1 MSTPD
6 PLHEAR
12 TVVADLRQN
21 LDKTSLIALKQALA
35 TLEDLLGQPTAS
47 APPAPAA
54 PPSAPP
60 SEEAEHLR
68 QEIEALK
75 DQSAS
80 FTSLMVHEIRKPMT
94 SIRGYADMLAKP
106 GMMGTLNDMQ
116 QQFAD
121 TIRSNIIKM
130 EGLVSDVSDMNKLNA
145 SRHKLDIK
153 MTTFGQILTQ
163 VQKNTDAMNAEFGHA
178 LVWDVP
184 ASLPILNVD
193 SPQLIKV
200 IGKLLNNSIQY
211 TPKTGTITLK
221 AEAIDGG
228 KLRVSVTDTGIGM
241 SEAIIARLGEP
252 FFRGDHELVTSQ
264 KGYGLGIPVAMGF
277 LKLMGTTLEYTSEP
291 NKGSTFSFV
300 LTGME

>member
-1 MSTPD
+1 MSTSD
-6 PLHEAR
+6 PLQEAR

-21 LDKTSLIALKQALA
+21 LDKTSLIALKQALS
-35 TLEDLLGQPTAS
+35 TLEDLLGQAKE
-47 APPAPAA
+47 AVPAPAA
-54 PPSAPP
+54 PPPAVP

-68 QEIEALK
+68 QQLEALK

-106 GMMGTLNDMQ
+106 GLMGTLNQMQ

-145 SRHKLDIK
+145 SRLKLDVK

-163 VQKNTDAMNAEFGHA
+163 VQKNTDTLNAEFGHA

-184 ASLPILNVD
+184 ASLPILNTD
-193 SPQLIKV
+193 SGQLIKV
-200 IGKLLNNSIQY
+200 IGKLISNAIQY

-221 AEAIDGG
+221 AEALDGN
-228 KLRVSVTDTGIGM
+228 KLKVSVTDTGIGM
-241 SEAIIARLGEP
+241 TPAILARLGEP

-277 LKLMGTTLEYTSEP
+277 LKLMGSTLEYTSEP
-291 NKGSTFSFV
+291 DKGSTFSFV
-300 LTGME
+300 LTGMG